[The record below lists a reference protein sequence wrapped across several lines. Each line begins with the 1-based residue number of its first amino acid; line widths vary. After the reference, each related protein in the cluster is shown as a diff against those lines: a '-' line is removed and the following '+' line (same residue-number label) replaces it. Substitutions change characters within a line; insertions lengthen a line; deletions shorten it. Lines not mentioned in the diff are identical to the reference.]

1 MLLQPKE
8 SFKLK
13 NSSIEKKRIIIDL
26 LYSKDA
32 LQFLMNFAATKRLP
46 GFIHPLEGGRNSS
59 NHLHE
64 VEGNDSIRLIV
75 SDNCTDRFHAG
86 DSHGNCGQSW
96 PPPWRGGTDP
106 ACLDPREWLA
116 ALSLGGPWGAEGCCQ
131 LGWTA
136 QDLPPHG
143 HPHPRA
149 RSPQAARRISGAT
162 PASSSSFRFQTTW
175 CPLWEK
181 SPLSGLVPRG
191 RRRRERGAR
200 ALTERRGRRIL
211 PRRWIFERSLLLAR
225 LDRD

>member
-1 MLLQPKE
+1 
-8 SFKLK
+8 
-13 NSSIEKKRIIIDL
+13 
-26 LYSKDA
+26 
-32 LQFLMNFAATKRLP
+32 MNFAATKRLP
-46 GFIHPLEGGRNSS
+46 LFIPWKEEEIPRTT
-59 NHLHE
+59 
-64 VEGNDSIRLIV
+64 
-75 SDNCTDRFHAG
+75 CTRWRETTRFDWLYPIIDRFHAG

-162 PASSSSFRFQTTW
+162 PASSFSFRFQTTW

>member
-1 MLLQPKE
+1 
-8 SFKLK
+8 
-13 NSSIEKKRIIIDL
+13 
-26 LYSKDA
+26 
-32 LQFLMNFAATKRLP
+32 MNFAATKRLP